1 MLYSGKPAIVEARI
15 TNIVYDDDDLITY
28 WYNIIK
34 LTSVYC
40 Y

>member
-1 MLYSGKPAIVEARI
+1 MLYSGKPAIVEAKI
-15 TNIVYDDDDLITY
+15 TNIVYDNDLITY